1 MADFNFLR
9 VLPVDLK
16 RYLPQFLEQDPTFAE
31 TMESLS
37 KEHEKQRLA
46 LMDITK
52 QFFVTTATWGLD
64 DWEDFL
70 GITTDTNKT
79 ADARRQAIIQKIN
92 GNNVVTLEFL
102 TRLVNMY
109 VADGQAFIID
119 HPETYNI
126 DILYHGG
133 QVLDYKALETA
144 VHTYIPAHLGF
155 KLITYTTGTLI
166 HHGAGT
172 AQTYTKT
179 AIDMINGY
187 AINVKDMAQYTAGAV
202 VHHYKKTSI
211 GGQ

>member
-9 VLPVDLK
+9 VMPADLK
-16 RYLPQFLEQDPTFAE
+16 RYLPQFLEHDPTFAA

-46 LMDITK
+46 LRDITK

-79 ADARRQAIIQKIN
+79 VDARRQAIIQKIN

-102 TRLVNMY
+102 TRLVNTY

-119 HPETYNI
+119 RPGTYSI

-133 QVLDYKALETA
+133 QVLDYQALRTS
-144 VHTYIPAHLGF
+144 VTTYIPAHLGF

-172 AQTYTKT
+172 VQTYTKT
-179 AIDMINGY
+179 AVGMVSGY
-187 AINVKDMAQYTAGAV
+187 TISVKDMAQYTAGAV

>member
-1 MADFNFLR
+1 MASFIRDDKVNLS
-9 VLPVDLK
+9 K
-16 RYLPQFLEQDPTFAE
+16 YLPAFLTKDPEFAAKLAA
-31 TMESLS
+31 ESAA
-37 KEHEKQRLA
+37 HEEVRQNLD
-46 LMDITK
+46 DILK

-109 VADGQAFIID
+109 VADGQAFIVD
-119 HPETYNI
+119 HPETYNV

>member
-16 RYLPQFLEQDPTFAE
+16 RYLPQFLEHDPTFAA

-109 VADGQAFIID
+109 VADKQAFIID
-119 HPETYNI
+119 HPETYSI

-133 QVLDYKALETA
+133 QIQDYNALDTA
-144 VHTYIPAHLGF
+144 INTYIPSHIGF
-155 KLITYTTGTLI
+155 KLITYTTDTVTYY
-166 HHGAGT
+166 GAGT
-172 AQTYTKT
+172 VQSYTKT
-179 AIDMINGY
+179 NVDMTNKYTINTKDMI
-187 AINVKDMAQYTAGAV
+187 QYTAGV
-202 VHHYKKTSI
+202 VAHNYKKITI
-211 GGQ
+211 GE

>member
-1 MADFNFLR
+1 MASFIRDDKVNLS
-9 VLPVDLK
+9 K
-16 RYLPQFLEQDPTFAE
+16 YLPAFLTKDPEFAAKLAA
-31 TMESLS
+31 ESAA
-37 KEHEKQRLA
+37 HEEVRQNLD
-46 LMDITK
+46 DILK

>member
-1 MADFNFLR
+1 MASFIRDDKVNLS
-9 VLPVDLK
+9 K
-16 RYLPQFLEQDPTFAE
+16 YLPAFLTKDPEFAAKLAA
-31 TMESLS
+31 ESAA
-37 KEHEKQRLA
+37 HEEVRQNLD
-46 LMDITK
+46 DILK

-79 ADARRQAIIQKIN
+79 VDARRQAIIKKIN

-119 HPETYNI
+119 HPETYNV

-133 QVLDYKALETA
+133 QVLDYKELEMA

-179 AIDMINGY
+179 AIDMISGY

>member
-16 RYLPQFLEQDPTFAE
+16 RYLPQFLEHDPTFAA

-52 QFFVTTATWGLD
+52 QFFVTTATLGLD

-119 HPETYNI
+119 HPENYSI

-133 QVLDYKALETA
+133 QVLDYKGLRTA
-144 VHTYIPAHLGF
+144 VTTYIPAHLGF

-172 AQTYTKT
+172 VQAYTKT
-179 AIDMINGY
+179 NVDMTNKY
-187 AINVKDMAQYTAGAV
+187 VKKKKNMIQYTAGAV
-202 VHHYKKTSI
+202 VHNYKKINI
-211 GGQ
+211 GG

>member
-1 MADFNFLR
+1 MASFIRDDKVNLS
-9 VLPVDLK
+9 K
-16 RYLPQFLEQDPTFAE
+16 YLPAFLTKDPEFAAKLAA
-31 TMESLS
+31 ESAA
-37 KEHEKQRLA
+37 HEEVCQNLD
-46 LMDITK
+46 DILK

-79 ADARRQAIIQKIN
+79 VDARRQAIIQKIN

-109 VADGQAFIID
+109 VADGQAFIVD
-119 HPETYNI
+119 HPETYNV

-179 AIDMINGY
+179 AIDMVSGY

>member
-92 GNNVVTLEFL
+92 GNNVVTLDFL
-102 TRLVNMY
+102 TTLVNMY

-119 HPETYNI
+119 HPETYNV

-133 QVLDYKALETA
+133 
-144 VHTYIPAHLGF
+144 
-155 KLITYTTGTLI
+155 
-166 HHGAGT
+166 
-172 AQTYTKT
+172 
-179 AIDMINGY
+179 
-187 AINVKDMAQYTAGAV
+187 
-202 VHHYKKTSI
+202 
-211 GGQ
+211 

>member
-1 MADFNFLR
+1 MASFIRDDKVNLS
-9 VLPVDLK
+9 K
-16 RYLPQFLEQDPTFAE
+16 YLPAFLTKDPEFAAKLAA
-31 TMESLS
+31 ESAA
-37 KEHEKQRLA
+37 HEEVRQNLD
-46 LMDITK
+46 DILK

-79 ADARRQAIIQKIN
+79 VDARRQAIIQKIN

-102 TRLVNMY
+102 TRLVNTY
-109 VADGQAFIID
+109 VADGQAFIVD
-119 HPETYNI
+119 HPETYSI

-133 QVLDYKALETA
+133 QVLDYKGLETA

-179 AIDMINGY
+179 AIDMVSGY

>member
-1 MADFNFLR
+1 MASFIRDDKVNLS
-9 VLPVDLK
+9 K
-16 RYLPQFLEQDPTFAE
+16 YLPAFLTKDPEFAAKLAA
-31 TMESLS
+31 ESAA
-37 KEHEKQRLA
+37 HEEVRQNLD
-46 LMDITK
+46 DILK
-52 QFFVTTATWGLD
+52 QFFVATATWGLAH
-64 DWEDFL
+64 WEDFL

-79 ADARRQAIIQKIN
+79 VDARRQAIIQKIN

-119 HPETYNI
+119 HPETYNV

-133 QVLDYKALETA
+133 QVLDYKELEMA

-172 AQTYTKT
+172 AQTYTKM
-179 AIDMINGY
+179 AIDIISGY

>member
-1 MADFNFLR
+1 MASFIRDDKVNLS
-9 VLPVDLK
+9 K
-16 RYLPQFLEQDPTFAE
+16 YLPAFLTKDPEFAAKLA
-31 TMESLS
+31 TESAA
-37 KEHEKQRLA
+37 HEEVRQNLD
-46 LMDITK
+46 DILK

-79 ADARRQAIIQKIN
+79 VDARRQAIIQKIN

-109 VADGQAFIID
+109 VADGQAFIVD
-119 HPETYNI
+119 HPETYNV

-179 AIDMINGY
+179 AIDMVSGY

>member
-9 VLPVDLK
+9 VMPADLK
-16 RYLPQFLEQDPTFAE
+16 RYLPQFLEHDPTFAA

-46 LMDITK
+46 LRDITK

-79 ADARRQAIIQKIN
+79 VDARRQAIIQKLN

-102 TRLVNMY
+102 TRLVNTY

-119 HPETYNI
+119 RPGTYSI

-133 QVLDYKALETA
+133 QVLDYQALRTS
-144 VHTYIPAHLGF
+144 VTTYIPAHLGF

-172 AQTYTKT
+172 VQTYTKT
-179 AIDMINGY
+179 AVGMVSGY
-187 AINVKDMAQYTAGAV
+187 TISVKDMAQYTAGAV

>member
-1 MADFNFLR
+1 MNDFIR
-9 VLPVDLK
+9 SEAVDLRK
-16 RYLPQFLEQDPTFAE
+16 YLPAFLTKDPEFVAKLAAESAAHDEVRQD
-31 TMESLS
+31 LD
-37 KEHEKQRLA
+37 
-46 LMDITK
+46 DILN
-52 QFFVTTATWGLD
+52 QFFVNTATWGLVY
-64 DWEDFL
+64 WEDFL
-70 GITTDTNKT
+70 GITTDPNKT
-79 ADARRQAIIQKIN
+79 VNERRQAIIQKIN
-92 GNNVVTLEFL
+92 GNNVVTLDFL
-102 TRLVNMY
+102 TTLVNMY

-119 HPETYNI
+119 HPETYNV

>member
-1 MADFNFLR
+1 MANFIR
-9 VLPVDLK
+9 NDRVDLSK
-16 RYLPQFLEQDPTFAE
+16 YLPAFLTKAPEFAAKLAA
-31 TMESLS
+31 ESAA
-37 KEHEKQRLA
+37 HEEVRQNLD
-46 LMDITK
+46 DILN
-52 QFFVTTATWGLD
+52 QFFVATATWGLVY
-64 DWEDFL
+64 WENYL
-70 GITTDTNKT
+70 RITTDTNKT
-79 ADARRQAIIQKIN
+79 VDARRQAIIQKIN

-109 VADGQAFIID
+109 VADGQAFIVD
-119 HPETYNI
+119 HPETYNV

-179 AIDMINGY
+179 AIDMVSGY

>member
-1 MADFNFLR
+1 MASFIRDDKVNLS
-9 VLPVDLK
+9 K
-16 RYLPQFLEQDPTFAE
+16 YLPAFLTKDPEFAAKLAA
-31 TMESLS
+31 ESAA
-37 KEHEKQRLA
+37 HEEVRQNLD
-46 LMDITK
+46 DILK

-79 ADARRQAIIQKIN
+79 VDARRQAIIQKIN

-109 VADGQAFIID
+109 VADGQAFIVD
-119 HPETYNI
+119 HPETYNV

-179 AIDMINGY
+179 AIDMVSGY

>member
-1 MADFNFLR
+1 MASFIRDDKVNLS
-9 VLPVDLK
+9 K
-16 RYLPQFLEQDPTFAE
+16 YLPAFLTKDPEFVAKLAAE
-31 TMESLS
+31 SAA
-37 KEHEKQRLA
+37 HEEVRQNLD
-46 LMDITK
+46 DILK

-79 ADARRQAIIQKIN
+79 VDARRQAIIQKIN

-109 VADGQAFIID
+109 VADGQAFIVD
-119 HPETYNI
+119 HPETYNV

-172 AQTYTKT
+172 VQTYTKT
-179 AIDMINGY
+179 AVGMVSGY
-187 AINVKDMAQYTAGAV
+187 TISVKDMAQYTAGAV

>member
-16 RYLPQFLEQDPTFAE
+16 RYLPQFLEHDPTFAA

-109 VADGQAFIID
+109 VVDKQAFIID
-119 HPETYNI
+119 HPETYSI

-133 QVLDYKALETA
+133 QIQDYNALDTA
-144 VHTYIPAHLGF
+144 INTYIPSHIGF
-155 KLITYTTGTLI
+155 KLITYTTDTVTYY
-166 HHGAGT
+166 GAGT
-172 AQTYTKT
+172 VQSYTKT
-179 AIDMINGY
+179 NVDMTNKYTINTKDMI
-187 AINVKDMAQYTAGAV
+187 QYTAGV
-202 VHHYKKTSI
+202 VAHNYKKITI
-211 GGQ
+211 GE